1 MTTLLL
7 ASGNPGKQHEL
18 RALLRALPLE
28 LRTPQ
33 EIDLHIRVEEIGET
47 YAENARL
54 KAQRYAEH
62 SGLWTLAD
70 DSGLEVDALGGAPG
84 MRSARIAGPAR
95 SDRDRRHLLLE
106 LLQPHPRPWTARFRC
121 WVALV
126 GPVGEVD
133 SAEGICEGE
142 IIPEERGT
150 GGFGYDP
157 IFLVQNST
165 LTMAELSM
173 AQKNRISHRAR
184 AIHAL
189 MPTLKHK
196 LKIT

>member
-18 RALLRALPLE
+18 RELLRALPIQLC
-28 LRTPQ
+28 TPQ
-33 EIDLHIRVEEIGET
+33 EIDLQIRVEESGET

-54 KAQRYAEH
+54 KALLHAER
-62 SGLWTLAD
+62 SGMWTLAD

-95 SDRDRRHLLLE
+95 SDRDRRRLLLQ
-106 LLQPHPRPWTARFRC
+106 LLQAHPRPWKARFRC

-126 GPVGEVD
+126 DPAGEVD
-133 SAEGICEGE
+133 IAEGICEGE

-157 IFLVQNST
+157 IFLVQNS
-165 LTMAELSM
+165 LQTMAELSL
-173 AQKNRISHRAR
+173 AEKNRVSHRAR

-189 MPTLKHK
+189 MPTLKRR
-196 LKIT
+196 LELA

>member
-1 MTTLLL
+1 MATLLL
-7 ASGNPGKQHEL
+7 ASSNPGKQREL
-18 RALLRALPLE
+18 RTLLSSLPLD

-33 EIDLHIRVEEIGET
+33 EIDLHIHVEENGET

-54 KAQRYAEH
+54 KARMYAQR
-62 SGLWTLAD
+62 SGMWTLAD
-70 DSGLEVDALGGAPG
+70 DSGLEVDALSGAPG
-84 MRSARIAGPAR
+84 MHSARIAGPAR
-95 SDRDRRHLLLE
+95 SDRDRRRLLLE

-126 GPVGEVD
+126 NPAGEVD
-133 SAEGICEGE
+133 IAEGICEGE

-150 GGFGYDP
+150 SGFGYDP

-165 LTMAELSM
+165 QTMAELGL
-173 AQKNRISHRAR
+173 AEKNRVSHRAR

-189 MPTLKHK
+189 MPTLIRRFE
-196 LKIT
+196 LT